1 MSQELILVMAAAGA
15 ALGAVALILAVLAL
29 RRAAKAAAP
38 SAESPCA
45 PLAERP
51 DLAESQA
58 HELDDRMAR
67 IDQRVQALEKAR
79 DAAVERHG
87 DQLAAAG
94 APPPEGHDGVVDEL
108 VRAYNELL
116 EKTGYPQAEDLI
128 DRFELT
134 DYRLRNYDAR
144 RANPDLAPE
153 WSRTGPG
160 QEVHYYA
167 LERGGE
173 KFLAPSFDAYASQS
187 LLLADGGLGGDAW
200 LQGIFER
207 VNGPRFRMLRAA
219 RLRGKL
225 VVEQGLLALPL
236 TQDQP

>member
-1 MSQELILVMAAAGA
+1 MSQELIIVMAAVGS

-38 SAESPCA
+38 AESPYA
-45 PLAERP
+45 ALAERL
-51 DLAESQA
+51 DLSESQA
-58 HELDDRMAR
+58 RALGGWMAR
-67 IDQRVQALEKAR
+67 TDQRVKALEKAR
-79 DAAVERHG
+79 DVAVERQG
-87 DQLAAAG
+87 GEASAAG
-94 APPPEGHDGVVDEL
+94 APPPEGHDDAAGDL

-116 EKTGYPQAEDLI
+116 EKKGYPQAEDLT

-134 DYRLRNYDAR
+134 GYRLRNYDAR

-167 LERGGE
+167 LGWGGE
-173 KFLAPSFDAYASQS
+173 EFLAPSFDAYASQS

-236 TQDQP
+236 AQDQP

>member
-1 MSQELILVMAAAGA
+1 MSQTLILVMAAAGA
-15 ALGAVALILAVLAL
+15 ALGAAALILAVLAL

-45 PLAERP
+45 ALAERL

-58 HELDDRMAR
+58 CALGGWMAQT
-67 IDQRVQALEKAR
+67 DQRVQALEKASG
-79 DAAVERHG
+79 AAVERQRG
-87 DQLAAAG
+87 EASAVG
-94 APPPEGHDGVVDEL
+94 APSPEGHDDVVDEL
-108 VRAYNELL
+108 LSAYNASL
-116 EKTGYPQAEDLI
+116 EKPGYPQAEDLA
-128 DRFELT
+128 DRFALA

-144 RANPDLAPE
+144 RVNPDVAPE
-153 WSRTGPG
+153 WSRPGPG

-167 LERGGE
+167 LRWAGE
-173 KFLAPSFDAYASQS
+173 EFLVPSFDAYASQS
-187 LLLADGGLGGDAW
+187 LLLADGGWGGDAW

-207 VNGPRFRMLRAA
+207 ANGPRFRVLRAA

-236 TQDQP
+236 AQDRP